1 MEKKISR
8 FDKETHREL
17 SDAEKYSVRKH
28 LFGTDDLYPMWV
40 ADMEFEASP
49 AIVETLRQRI
59 DHKVY
64 GYAMPDEA
72 LLESAV
78 SWFSRRHH
86 IDIPQ
91 KNLRASPSIMTTMSA
106 AIEAFS
112 NKDDGVITFTPI
124 YPPFMEVVTTQ
135 ERVLH
140 TVSLRDSD
148 VGFKIDFQALEAS
161 LEKSKILLL
170 CNPHNPVGRV
180 WNKEEL
186 LKIAGLCEKYEVIII
201 SDDAHSDLIMP
212 EFSYT
217 SITTVSDYAKENS
230 VTLFGPG
237 KGFNIS
243 GLSATLWFTFSTEML
258 KKMDKVLKAR
268 HIVSGQLIGF
278 NAIKAAYNES
288 ETWLDELI
296 PYLDKNLE
304 YATHRLNSLGKFSVH
319 KPEGTY
325 LLWINCQGLNLSDLK
340 LKEFFVK
347 KAKLGLSVGRYF
359 GTVGQGYVRM
369 NCAVP
374 FRALEKA
381 IDSIEMALRD
391 LED

>member
-8 FDKETHREL
+8 FDKETGREH
-17 SDAEKYSVRKH
+17 SDAEKYAEREH

-49 AIVETLRQRI
+49 AIVKALSQRI

-72 LLESAV
+72 LLQSAV
-78 SWFSRRHH
+78 KWFQRRHA
-86 IDIPQ
+86 IDIPH
-91 KNLRASPSIMTTMSA
+91 KHLRASPSIMTTMSA
-106 AIEAFS
+106 AIEAFCD
-112 NKDDGVITFTPI
+112 KGEGVVTLVPI
-124 YPPFMEVVTTQ
+124 YPPFMEVVTAQ

-140 TVSLRDSD
+140 TVALKESSE
-148 VGFKIDFQALEAS
+148 GFKIDFTALDEA
-161 LEKSKILLL
+161 LKKSKILLL

-180 WNKEEL
+180 WSEEEL
-186 LKIAGLCEKYEVIII
+186 LKIAGLCEKYGVVII

-212 EFSYT
+212 GIVYT
-217 SITTVSDYAKENS
+217 SITTVSEYAKENT

-243 GLSATLWFTFSTEML
+243 GLSATLWFTFSKEML
-258 KKMDKVLKAR
+258 KKMDGVLKAR

-288 ETWLDELI
+288 EAWLEELI
-296 PYLDKNLE
+296 LYLNKNLE
-304 YATHRLNSLGKFSVH
+304 FATQRVNSMGKLSVY

-325 LLWINCQGLNLSDLK
+325 LLWIDCRALGLSDLK
-340 LKEFFVK
+340 LKAFFVK

-359 GTVGQGYVRM
+359 GTVGQGFVRM

-374 FRALEKA
+374 FKALEKA
-381 IDSIEMALRD
+381 IASIEEALKS

>member
-1 MEKKISR
+1 MEKKINR
-8 FDKETHREL
+8 FDKETDREH
-17 SDAEKYSVRKH
+17 SDAEKYSVREH
-28 LFGTDDLYPMWV
+28 LFGTNDVYPMWV

-49 AIVETLRQRI
+49 AIVKALGKRI
-59 DHKVY
+59 EHKVF
-64 GYAMPDEA
+64 GYAMPDDA

-78 SWFSRRHH
+78 NWFHRRHH
-86 IDIPQ
+86 IDIP
-91 KNLRASPSIMTTMSA
+91 KENLRASPSIMTTMSA

-112 NKDDGVITFTPI
+112 DKGDGVITFTPI

-135 ERVLH
+135 DRVLH
-140 TVSLRDSD
+140 TIALRESDS
-148 VGFKIDFQALEAS
+148 GFKIDFEALEN
-161 LEKSKILLL
+161 LLKKSKLLLL

-180 WNKEEL
+180 WNKDEL
-186 LKIAGLCEKYEVIII
+186 LKIADLCEKYKVTII

-212 EFSYT
+212 GFSYT
-217 SITTVSDYAKENS
+217 SIASVSDYAKQNC

-243 GLSATLWFTFSTEML
+243 GLSATLWFTFSDVML

-288 ETWLDELI
+288 EAWLEEVI
-296 PYLDKNLE
+296 PYLNKNLE
-304 YATHRLNSLGKFSVH
+304 YATQNLNAMEKFSVY

-325 LLWINCQGLNLSDLK
+325 LLWINCQGLHLSDLK
-340 LKEFFVK
+340 LKEFFVQ

-359 GTVGQGYVRM
+359 GHVGQGFVRM

-374 FRALEKA
+374 FKDLQKA
-381 IDSIEMALRD
+381 IASIEVALKE